1 MRRRGRRERRRKKD
15 KVRKKLMGK
24 KGRMFKGKTV
34 SLFYVLYR
42 EREGIFCIL
51 LVSAGNLCSAG
62 VLSSSAGF
70 LVVYFGSRMRIT
82 I

>member
-1 MRRRGRRERRRKKD
+1 MLPAPCRKKD
-15 KVRKKLMGK
+15 KIRKKLIGK
-24 KGRMFKGKTV
+24 KGRINKAETV

-42 EREGIFCIL
+42 EREVIFCIF
-51 LVSAGNLCSAG
+51 LVSAGNLCAAG

-70 LVVYFGSRMRIT
+70 LVVYFGSRMRRIT

>member
-1 MRRRGRRERRRKKD
+1 VEEKY
-15 KVRKKLMGK
+15 KVRYIKIDGQ
-24 KGRMFKGKTV
+24 KGKEYKGETV

-42 EREGIFCIL
+42 EREVMFCIFI
-51 LVSAGNLCSAG
+51 VSAGNLCAAG